1 VYIPL
6 LSDLP
11 KPFTFSM
18 LLMCEF
24 TSSGNLLLRSDIGEL
39 IGWTGGK
46 DVNPRGGVVDVG
58 VGEGD
63 EFGDSD
69 EFVLP

>member
-1 VYIPL
+1 
-6 LSDLP
+6 
-11 KPFTFSM
+11 M